1 MKFTLSWL
9 KKYLKT
15 KKNLNDICE
24 KLTMLGI
31 EVGEIIDNQ
40 NFFKQFKI
48 AEVTDVKNHPN
59 ADRLK
64 LCQVYDG
71 EESLNIIC
79 GAPNV
84 EKGMKAVLAPVE
96 TKMLEEGFIIQKSK
110 IRGIESEGMLC
121 SEKEIGLGVDSDGII
136 HLDKKAKVGN
146 SLSSLYPSEKI
157 IDVEI
162 TPNRSDC
169 LGVYGIARD
178 LAASGEGN
186 FIEKKSFNIIS
197 KFKSKINIKILREAK
212 SICPVFYGRYI
223 KNVKNCE
230 SPDWL
235 KKQLQAVG
243 LKPISALVDITN
255 YLTIDCNR
263 PLHVFDADKIE
274 GNLEIYLAKGGEVLK
289 ALDEKDYKL
298 SKEMIAIKDNKKL
311 LSIAGVIGGTSTMC
325 DLNTQNVFLES
336 AFFDPISV
344 AKTGRLLNIETDAR
358 YRFERGV
365 DPQSVSTGMDE
376 ATKLIMDFCGGEA
389 SEVIYDGKIPL
400 NKKQIIF
407 NINKIESFVGIKI
420 PEKIIQNILNNLGFI
435 IKKNG
440 VKYKLSIPSWRHDI
454 ENEADIIEEII
465 RIYGYDKIPSHSI
478 YINNEQKIDNRCQL
492 RELNIKRSLAQ
503 RGLMETV
510 TWSFMSEKKAQIFN
524 IENSL
529 EIQNPI
535 SSDLNVMRQSI
546 IPNLIDAASRN
557 IANGEEKVCLFEL
570 GPVFNSKYKDEQQIF
585 LSGIRC
591 GQNKKHWLQKERV
604 FDIFDVKS
612 DLETVLRCCKLPPES
627 YVINS
632 ESSNYFH
639 PGKSG
644 SVNFLSKS
652 KAGIFGEIH
661 PDIIKKFQINFPVYA
676 FELNLNILP
685 REFIENKKKFNS
697 KNFQKV
703 ERDFAFIVDKKIES
717 KIIIDLINK
726 TENELISEINIF
738 DVYEGEGV
746 PNGKKS
752 IAISVTLQPRERT
765 LKDLE
770 IESICKKIISNV
782 VDNIG
787 AVLREK

>member
-1 MKFTLSWL
+1 
-9 KKYLKT
+9 
-15 KKNLNDICE
+15 
-24 KLTMLGI
+24 
-31 EVGEIIDNQ
+31 
-40 NFFKQFKI
+40 
-48 AEVTDVKNHPN
+48 
-59 ADRLK
+59 
-64 LCQVYDG
+64 
-71 EESLNIIC
+71 
-79 GAPNV
+79 
-84 EKGMKAVLAPVE
+84 
-96 TKMLEEGFIIQKSK
+96 
-110 IRGIESEGMLC
+110 
-121 SEKEIGLGVDSDGII
+121 
-136 HLDKKAKVGN
+136 
-146 SLSSLYPSEKI
+146 
-157 IDVEI
+157 
-162 TPNRSDC
+162 
-169 LGVYGIARD
+169 
-178 LAASGEGN
+178 
-186 FIEKKSFNIIS
+186 
-197 KFKSKINIKILREAK
+197 
-212 SICPVFYGRYI
+212 
-223 KNVKNCE
+223 
-230 SPDWL
+230 
-235 KKQLQAVG
+235 
-243 LKPISALVDITN
+243 
-255 YLTIDCNR
+255 
-263 PLHVFDADKIE
+263 LHVFDADKIE

-289 ALDEKDYKL
+289 ALDDKDYKL

-376 ATKLIMDFCGGEA
+376 ATKLIKELCGGEA

-407 NINKIESFVGIKI
+407 DINKIESFVGIKI

-440 VKYKLSIPSWRHDI
+440 VKYKVSIPSWRHDI

-478 YINNEQKIDNRCQL
+478 YINNEHKIDNRCQL

>member
-71 EESLNIIC
+71 GKSLNIIC

-84 EKGMKAVLAPVE
+84 EKGMKAVLAPVG

-136 HLDKKAKVGN
+136 HLDEKAKVGN

-186 FIEKKSFNIIS
+186 FIEKKSFNITS
-197 KFKSKINIKILREAK
+197 KFKSKINIKILKEAK

-235 KKQLQAVG
+235 KKQLQAVD

-255 YLTIDCNR
+255 YLTIDSNR

-289 ALDEKDYKL
+289 ALDDKDYKL

-376 ATKLIMDFCGGEA
+376 ATKLIKELCGGEA

-407 NINKIESFVGIKI
+407 DINKIESFVGIKI

-440 VKYKLSIPSWRHDI
+440 VKYKVSIPSWRHDI

-478 YINNEQKIDNRCQL
+478 YINNEHKIDNRCQL

-738 DVYEGEGV
+738 DIYEGEGV